1 MEPSIID
8 YYNDYPKIIDVIDS
22 MNLELDDLKKQNDIL
37 KKEIYDLSIEHSKEL
52 KEYKKFSELKL
63 ILLTISYEKN
73 KKKKKK
79 FLCF

>member
-8 YYNDYPKIIDVIDS
+8 YYNDYPKIIDVIDN
-22 MNLELDDLKKQNDIL
+22 MNLELDNLKKQNDIL
-37 KKEIYDLSIEHSKEL
+37 KKEIYDLSIKHSKEL
-52 KEYKKFSELKL
+52 KECIRLNELKL
-63 ILLTISYEKN
+63 LLLTISYE